1 MTLTDVTKIVAAF
14 IVSVGG
20 AGGIIIGLTKY
31 LTDRIAERLQASYQL
46 KIDKNF
52 ENYKDEIE
60 KAKYARESYIDR
72 EMMVFQEICEKIND
86 LINEIFTIFADGFIY
101 IPRFE
106 SDEELHCYAN
116 EQYRNAMEKYRIANI
131 TLAAKAAF
139 IPSSFFDK
147 FNEIRQLANRQLW
160 DYNFFNP
167 WILKTNP
174 NDEEYFKYRKDY
186 GIRSK
191 ELNEKWNS
199 LIDEL
204 RDYLKSLSERNDQLH
219 SETDRSFIHK

>member
-46 KIDKNF
+46 KIDKNL

-72 EMMVFQEICEKIND
+72 EMMVFQVICEKTND

-106 SDEELHCYAN
+106 SDEELHHYAN

-139 IPSSFFDK
+139 IPRGFFDK
-147 FNEIRQLANRQLW
+147 FNEIRQLAYRQLW

-174 NDEEYFKYRKDY
+174 NNDEYFKYRKDY
-186 GIRSK
+186 GIRSN
-191 ELNEKWNS
+191 ELNEKWDS

-204 RDYLKSLSERNDQLH
+204 RDYLKSLSERSDQLH
-219 SETDRSFIHK
+219 S